1 MAKARGFTAHL
12 VIGNADTLN
21 SKAPACR
28 VMIGGQGLYYYG
40 VKNRNPQSGE
50 MNRTGFVLMRKLV
63 SAPLGSRKDRDWQEA
78 GFPSF
83 CGR

>member
-1 MAKARGFTAHL
+1 MNANMCSNTVAENNIFAPYIPMAKARAFTAHL

-40 VKNRNPQSGE
+40 AKTGTPNPVK
-50 MNRTGFVLMRKLV
+50 
-63 SAPLGSRKDRDWQEA
+63 
-78 GFPSF
+78 
-83 CGR
+83 

>member
-1 MAKARGFTAHL
+1 MAKAMGFTVHL

-40 VKNRNPQSGE
+40 VKTGTPQSGE
-50 MNRTGFVLMRKLV
+50 MNRTGVPFDEKARQR
-63 SAPLGSRKDRDWQEA
+63 SSRK
-78 GFPSF
+78 
-83 CGR
+83 

>member
-1 MAKARGFTAHL
+1 MAKARAFTAHL

-40 VKNRNPQSGE
+40 AKTGTPNPA
-50 MNRTGFVLMRKLV
+50 K
-63 SAPLGSRKDRDWQEA
+63 
-78 GFPSF
+78 
-83 CGR
+83 

>member
-40 VKNRNPQSGE
+40 VKNRNSQSGE
-50 MNRTGFVLMRKLV
+50 MNRTGDPFDEEARQR
-63 SAPLGSRKDRDWQEA
+63 SSRK
-78 GFPSF
+78 
-83 CGR
+83 